1 MPSTSRRKRTRTA
14 EVPMF
19 TALLLALML
28 PAGTQSQPPRDRA
41 ATRSAPVDPAAR
53 EAELQRR
60 IAASPRGAAAY
71 IELARLQE
79 DRGSSTDAE
88 ATLARARQ
96 AVPNSKEV
104 ATALVGFYNLS
115 GDFKKTVEMLD
126 VIERIDPTDPA
137 APQLTATFY
146 WEKAFKDQ
154 RLQPAD
160 KY

>member
-1 MPSTSRRKRTRTA
+1 MVSRGSDGRIIPVSFYAFHLEA
-14 EVPMF
+14 EANTHCGGPMF

-79 DRGSSTDAE
+79 DRGSSPDAQG
-88 ATLARARQ
+88 TLARAR
-96 AVPNSKEV
+96 ATGPESKE
-104 ATALVGFYNLS
+104 
-115 GDFKKTVEMLD
+115 
-126 VIERIDPTDPA
+126 
-137 APQLTATFY
+137 
-146 WEKAFKDQ
+146 
-154 RLQPAD
+154 
-160 KY
+160 